1 MCIYIYKKRCIE
13 FWVKVMRIEGNRLV
27 RMVMLEAMGLR
38 GKVKW
43 IEKLKQSLE
52 EIGWMGVGMEELGK
66 LSNGEVLQMLRACV
80 WRAVKE
86 SWVVQAE
93 QHSKLKVV
101 ELRKIQC
108 EATCIDVESKGIR
121 RMLTKL
127 RGGTAELRVE
137 TGRWSRLQREERT
150 CKQCTLGEMEDEV
163 HFVLRC
169 EAL

>member
-1 MCIYIYKKRCIE
+1 
-13 FWVKVMRIEGNRLV
+13 MRIEGNRLV

-52 EIGWMGVGMEELGK
+52 EIGWIGVEMEELGK
-66 LSNGEVLQMLRACV
+66 LSNGEVVQMLRDCV

-101 ELRKIQC
+101 KELRKIRC
-108 EATCIDVESKGIR
+108 EPTCIDVESKAIQ

-127 RGGTAELRVE
+127 RGGTAELREWRCVDGVDCR
-137 TGRWSRLQREERT
+137 GRREFASNVPWEKWRMRRT
-150 CKQCTLGEMEDEV
+150 L
-163 HFVLRC
+163 F
-169 EAL
+169 